1 MFRHHKTPT
10 SRRAKGR
17 VKQLSSLLYVEVR
30 DLISLKLSG
39 QILERST
46 IRVEIGAMVLN
57 RLGKLRELD
66 VFCCFWR
73 VRSVQNGCAK

>member
-1 MFRHHKTPT
+1 MSKKNDRE
-10 SRRAKGR
+10 KGG

-57 RLGKLRELD
+57 RLRKLRELD

>member
-1 MFRHHKTPT
+1 M
-10 SRRAKGR
+10 
-17 VKQLSSLLYVEVR
+17 KQLSSLLYVEVR